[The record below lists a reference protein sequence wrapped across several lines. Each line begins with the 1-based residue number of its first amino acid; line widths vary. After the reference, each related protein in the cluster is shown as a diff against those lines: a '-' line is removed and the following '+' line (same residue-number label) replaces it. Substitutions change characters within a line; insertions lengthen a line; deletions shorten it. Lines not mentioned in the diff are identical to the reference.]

1 MSSKLI
7 VKSFRLLDFHMVS
20 DTHTNNAADEDDD
33 KSSTSSKSSG
43 SSKVLEKRTDD
54 KDFSIQMFGINE
66 QGETA
71 SILATGFKPFFFV
84 KVPEDDWNE
93 SVHNAFVNHLKKQVG
108 AFYADSIL
116 RCELVQ
122 RQKLYGFTAGKT
134 FPFIKMT
141 FRNMQVFNKV
151 KNLWYSNNKDGNRK
165 LNQYK
170 FDFLRRRYLLDL
182 YESFIP
188 PLLRYFHIH
197 NISPS
202 GWVKIPVNCLN
213 ISDKTTTCTYEYT
226 CSVKQIKPDNDK
238 ETPVPYKICSFDIEA
253 DSSHGD
259 FPLPVKTYKRLAIQI
274 VDAIDRQRSAMNGA
288 IDENQVS
295 TILRNS
301 VIAGFGHKNISGIDC
316 VYPKRPV
323 SKAQATKYADKM
335 AKEAL
340 GKIVAEDIDDDEE
353 KMKYLARAHTVIS
366 AFERITSAEGL
377 AGGGG
382 DEDDEDGEEAECE
395 EAEDYDVDEDNDDME
410 MYFHHQ
416 HQSGAKYTCIDIL
429 LDKIPTINTR
439 ELKVRE
445 ITQTLDRLCPP
456 LEGDRVS
463 FIGSTFLTYGQ
474 TEPYLNHCL
483 VVGSCDPVPGAEI
496 ECVDT
501 ERDVLLRWRDLIQR
515 ENPDIIIGYN
525 IFGFDYEFMFRR
537 SEELGCSFEF
547 SKLARIVGHKCTKT
561 NFGRNGQRSTESLEC
576 TSVKLAS
583 GEYNLRYYGTVGR
596 LQLDLYAYFRRDY
609 NFSSYKLDD
618 VAGQLIGDDIKKVEY
633 TAAENQTV
641 LYTKNITGL
650 HEGDY
655 IHLEKNTFT
664 TNPYKGGAK
673 FHVQKIL
680 YDKDTGS
687 PIALVIPGRELHE
700 ESTSDGFKEKKFK
713 LRWSV
718 AKDDVT
724 PQDIFR
730 LTKGTAAD
738 RAVVAK
744 YCIQDCNLVHHLMR
758 KVDVITGYVEMSKI
772 CSVPVN
778 FLILRGQ
785 GIKLTSFVA
794 KKCREKNTLMP
805 DLQKTPS
812 AGYEG
817 AIVLAPKC
825 GMYIEDSVA
834 CVDYASLYPSGM
846 ISQNLSHDTKVWTKE
861 YDLDGK
867 LIRTKG
873 ELRPGSQTEYL
884 YDNLPGYQY
893 IDIEFDTFEWRRDPE
908 KPQQKARKI
917 KVGKQVC
924 RWAQGVKG
932 IMPSI
937 LEELLQARA
946 TTRKAAK
953 AEKDPFMQNV
963 LDKRQLGYKV
973 TANSLYGQ
981 CGATTSTFHERD
993 VAAST
998 TATGRLMI
1006 TYAKRMIEEVYG
1018 NLIYESKNPEFGQVL
1033 CSAEY
1038 VYGDT
1043 DSVFFTFR
1051 LKDPITKEP
1060 IRGPKELELTIEIA
1074 QDVAKLC
1081 TQWLKPPMEL
1091 TYEKTLKPFFLL
1103 SKKRYVGTLYEDEPV
1118 NGKLKFMGL
1127 SLKRRDTC
1135 DFVKDIY
1142 GGVLN
1147 ILMDDDHNVGKAL
1160 QFLERE
1166 MERLIRGDTSWD
1178 KLMLT
1183 KALRSDYKKPEQIA
1197 HRVLAERIGQ
1207 RDPGNKPKPGDRIA
1221 YLHIITQTKS
1231 SLQGDKIEIPEYIRQ
1246 NNLQI
1251 DYNHYITN
1259 QLMKPM
1265 MQLLGLAIEEIYT
1278 YKGKQREYGRVA
1290 RDLQQLLANI
1300 EDQEEQT
1307 KKREKYCSNMIRQ
1320 LIFEPVL
1327 LKIQQKKM
1335 GLRDIRDIFQRPIQ
1349 TAKPKTV
1356 IACK

>member
-1 MSSKLI
+1 MPPENL
-7 VKSFRLLDFHMVS
+7 VKSFRLLDFHILNEAQTS
-20 DTHTNNAADEDDD
+20 AESLSSSGDDD
-33 KSSTSSKSSG
+33 DENSSG
-43 SSKVLEKRTDD
+43 NASYQKMQDTNEFR
-54 KDFSIQMFGINE
+54 IQMFGINE
-66 QGETA
+66 HGETA
-71 SILATGFKPFFFV
+71 SIIATGFKPFFFI
-84 KVPEDDWNE
+84 KVPENGWTDR
-93 SVHNAFVNHLKKQVG
+93 VHDAFEAHLRKQVG
-108 AFYADSIL
+108 EYYANSIL
-116 RCELVQ
+116 KCTLV
-122 RQKLYGFTAGKT
+122 RKQKLYGFTAGKT
-134 FPFIKMT
+134 FPFIKIT
-141 FRNMQVFNKV
+141 FRNIQVLNKV
-151 KNLWYSNNKDGNRK
+151 KNLWFKKNSDGARK
-165 LNQYK
+165 LIQYK
-170 FDFLRRRYLLDL
+170 FDHGNRRYELEI
-182 YESFIP
+182 YESFVP

-202 GWVKIPVNCLN
+202 GWVKIPVHCKNVYE
-213 ISDKTTTCTYEYT
+213 KTTTCKYEFT
-226 CSVKQIKPDNDK
+226 CKLEQIKPESDK

-274 VDAIDRQRSAMNGA
+274 VDLIHR
-288 IDENQVS
+288 QVS
-295 TILRNS
+295 AACGGVLDVSQMEVILRKA
-301 VIAGFGHKNISGIDC
+301 VIAGFGHTKLSGVDC
-316 VYPKRPV
+316 VFPKRPV
-323 SKAQATKYADKM
+323 SKAQATKYANIISKETLGTIEEEEDDDGETKM
-335 AKEAL
+335 RYLARVNTVIHAFERSLDSAVL
-340 GKIVAEDIDDDEE
+340 GGDGQDDDDE
-353 KMKYLARAHTVIS
+353 
-366 AFERITSAEGL
+366 
-377 AGGGG
+377 
-382 DEDDEDGEEAECE
+382 DDA
-395 EAEDYDVDEDNDDME
+395 DDMAAE
-410 MYFHHQ
+410 VIDQEDETDVNNEPSSY
-416 HQSGAKYTCIDIL
+416 QSRGRSNAEYTCIDIL
-429 LDKIPTINTR
+429 LDKVPTINTR
-439 ELKVRE
+439 ELKIRE
-445 ITQTLDRLCPP
+445 ITQALDRLLPP
-456 LEGDRVS
+456 LDGDRVS

-483 VVGSCDPVPGAEI
+483 VVGSCDPVQGAVI
-496 ECVDT
+496 ECADT
-501 ERDVLLRWRDLIQR
+501 EKDLLLQWRDLIQR

-525 IFGFDYEFMFRR
+525 IFGFDYEFLFRR
-537 SEELGCSFEF
+537 SEELGCSVEF
-547 SKLARIVGHKCTKT
+547 SRLSRIVGHKCLKT
-561 NFGRNGQRSTESLEC
+561 NFAGSADTLEC

-618 VAGQLIGDDIKKVEY
+618 VAGQLIGDDIKRVEHVDG
-633 TAAENQTV
+633 ETV
-641 LYTKNITGL
+641 LYTKNLTGL
-650 HEGDY
+650 HEGDF

-673 FHVQKIL
+673 FPVLKIL
-680 YDKDTGS
+680 YDSNGGS
-687 PIALVIPGRELHE
+687 VAIVIPGTELVE
-700 ESTSDGFKEKKFK
+700 ESAQKKVK

-730 LTKGTAAD
+730 LTKGTSAD

-758 KVDVITGYVEMSKI
+758 KVDVLTGFIEMSKI
-772 CSVPVN
+772 CSVPVS

-805 DLQKTPS
+805 DLQKTVS
-812 AGYEG
+812 SGYEG

-861 YDLDGK
+861 YDLDGR
-867 LIRTKG
+867 LIRTTG
-873 ELRPGSQTEYL
+873 DMR
-884 YDNLPGYQY
+884 YDNLPEYQY
-893 IDIEFDTFEWRRDPE
+893 IDIEFDTYEWRRNPD
-908 KPQQKARKI
+908 KPQMKARKV

-1006 TYAKRMIEEVYG
+1006 TYAKRMIEEIYG
-1018 NLIYESKNPEFGQVL
+1018 DLIYESKNPEYGRVL

-1051 LKDPITKEP
+1051 LKDPDTKEP
-1060 IRGPKELELTIEIA
+1060 IRGSKELALTIEIA
-1074 QDVAKLC
+1074 QDVARLC
-1081 TQWLKPPMEL
+1081 TQWLKAPMEL

-1103 SKKRYVGTLYEDEPV
+1103 SKKRYVGTLYEDEPT

-1147 ILMDDDHNVGKAL
+1147 ILMDEEHNVGKAL

-1221 YLHIITQTKS
+1221 YLHVITQTKS
-1231 SLQGDKIEIPEYIRQ
+1231 TLQGDKIEIPEYIKQ
-1246 NNLQI
+1246 HNMQI

-1265 MQLLGLAIEEIYT
+1265 MQLLGLAIKDIYE
-1278 YKGKQREYGRVA
+1278 YKGRQREWTRVE
-1290 RDLQQLLANI
+1290 RDLERFLR
-1300 EDQEEQT
+1300 EGDQEEQT

-1327 LKIQQKKM
+1327 LKIHQKKM
-1335 GLRDIRDIFQRPIQ
+1335 GLQDIRACMQRVEVV
-1349 TAKPKTV
+1349 KKKV
-1356 IACK
+1356 MVSGK